1 MSKTRLSLFYLAT
14 YLSIGGIG
22 FLALPKMMLS
32 LLLSNGDYSNLM
44 LRMLGMLLLGLGIT
58 VVQIIRHR
66 ATALYETTLIIRVLF
81 LALFTLF
88 YFVYE
93 DPMLLVLLAIVGL
106 GFVLTL
112 TGHMLDRKGGHS
124 A

>member
-112 TGHMLDRKGGHS
+112 TGHMLDRKGDHS